1 MRVTHLALLCALVG
15 LLGCSFD
22 GVCQNTAFGVGG
34 ASTELD
40 FVECWDGQDRG
51 VRCEPVAEGSTR
63 VTCTCN
69 VGGNVGASFER
80 TEPLFMTV
88 PPTEA
93 ELAPVNAGCGW
104 ALRPR

>member
-1 MRVTHLALLCALVG
+1 MRVAHLALLCALAG
-15 LLGCSFD
+15 LFGCSFD

-40 FVECWDGQDRG
+40 FVDGQDRG